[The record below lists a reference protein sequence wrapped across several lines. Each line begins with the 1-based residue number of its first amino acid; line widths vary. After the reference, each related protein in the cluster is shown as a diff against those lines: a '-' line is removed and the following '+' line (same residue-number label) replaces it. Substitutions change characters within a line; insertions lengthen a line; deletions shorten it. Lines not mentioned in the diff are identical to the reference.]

1 MKNREKILIV
11 GGTGFIGSHLASHL
25 VKKKFNVSS
34 LSTKLP
40 TKERKVSKVKYLFC
54 DICNFAKLKKVL
66 KKNKD
71 FDYVINL
78 GGYVDHSDKKKTYK
92 SHFLGCKNL
101 TKIFLKKKVNRFIQ
115 IGSSIEN
122 GRKKSPQIESV
133 LTKENSI
140 NSTYG
145 LAKYKASQHLINL
158 HKKFNF
164 PAVIL
169 RLYLIYGPKQDAN
182 RFLPIIITNCLNNAT
197 FPCSTGKQFR
207 DFLYITD
214 LINLIEKFLNKRT
227 SLNGNIFNIG
237 SGRPKNIKKI
247 IQLIKNQVK
256 GGRPMYGKIKL
267 RKDEIIKL
275 YPNLKKIKKYINWT
289 PKVSFEQGL
298 KKSIH
303 YYEKLP
309 K

>member
-1 MKNREKILIV
+1 M
-11 GGTGFIGSHLASHL
+11 
-25 VKKKFNVSS
+25 
-34 LSTKLP
+34 
-40 TKERKVSKVKYLFC
+40 
-54 DICNFAKLKKVL
+54 
-66 KKNKD
+66 
-71 FDYVINL
+71 
-78 GGYVDHSDKKKTYK
+78 
-92 SHFLGCKNL
+92 
-101 TKIFLKKKVNRFIQ
+101 
-115 IGSSIEN
+115 
-122 GRKKSPQIESV
+122 
-133 LTKENSI
+133 
-140 NSTYG
+140 
-145 LAKYKASQHLINL
+145 
-158 HKKFNF
+158 
-164 PAVIL
+164 
-169 RLYLIYGPKQDAN
+169 
-182 RFLPIIITNCLNNAT
+182 
-197 FPCSTGKQFR
+197 
-207 DFLYITD
+207 
-214 LINLIEKFLNKRT
+214 INLIEKFLNKRT